1 MSIREVV
8 KSCLIVVASLT
19 SLLSVAVLLH
29 SGSAGDA
36 LPLFVSGVLAA
47 TAAGILELAGLS
59 S

>member
-1 MSIREVV
+1 MTLRSILVH
-8 KSCLIVVASLT
+8 CLIVVASLT

-36 LPLFVSGVLAA
+36 LPLFVSGVLTA